1 MSDENHN
8 AMALEGLL
16 GRPPRLLLV
25 DDQPLNIQALHQV
38 FAADCQVL
46 MATAGEPALAL
57 AREQQPDLM
66 LLDVQMPGMDG
77 FEVCSRM
84 RAEARLAHIPVIFVT
99 AHQDAESETRALA
112 GGAVDFI
119 SKPFNPAV
127 VRARVRTHLTL
138 KLQSDLLRQ
147 LAFIDGLTGL
157 HNRRFFD
164 ERFEAELQRARRN
177 GTPLALLLADV
188 DFFKLYNDHYGHLAG
203 DDALRGVAVALRTVL
218 KRPGDLVCRF
228 GGEEFA
234 ILLPETD
241 MAGAQRVSEQLGEAM
256 RALGC
261 AHALSAVPGGLL
273 SLSLGGA
280 VCVPG
285 ARHDCPGLLALAD
298 AQLYA
303 AKAQGRARACLTQA

>member
-1 MSDENHN
+1 MNDLAVE
-8 AMALEGLL
+8 LKELL

-25 DDQPLNIQALHQV
+25 DDQPLNIQALRQV
-38 FAADCQVL
+38 FAADCQVF

-57 AREQQPDLM
+57 AREQLPDLL

-77 FEVCSRM
+77 YEVCR
-84 RAEARLAHIPVIFVT
+84 RLKTDPALAEVAHVPVIFVT
-99 AHQDAESETRALA
+99 AHQDAEAETRALEC
-112 GGAVDFI
+112 GAVDFI

-127 VRARVRTHLTL
+127 VRARVKTHLTL

-177 GTPLALLLADV
+177 GTPLAVLLADV
-188 DFFKLYNDHYGHLAG
+188 DHFKRYNDHYGHLAG
-203 DDALRGVAVALRTVL
+203 DDALRGVAVALRGAL
-218 KRPGDLVCRF
+218 KRPGDLLARF

-241 MAGAQRVSEQLGEAM
+241 LEGAQRVAAQLEQAVRELRSPHE
-256 RALGC
+256 
-261 AHALSAVPGGLL
+261 LSSAADGLL
-273 SLSLGGA
+273 SISLGGV

-285 ARHDCPGLLALAD
+285 ARHERAGLLEAAD
-298 AQLYA
+298 RQLYA
-303 AKAQGRARACLTQA
+303 AKAAGRARALLAAV

>member
-1 MSDENHN
+1 MSDIATGLKE
-8 AMALEGLL
+8 LL

-46 MATAGEPALAL
+46 MATGGEMALQL
-57 AREQQPDLM
+57 AREQQPDLL

-77 FEVCSRM
+77 HEVCR
-84 RAEARLAHIPVIFVT
+84 RLKADAALAHIPVIFVT
-99 AHQDAESETRALA
+99 ADQNADAETRALD

-147 LAFIDGLTGL
+147 LAFVDGLTGL

-164 ERFEAELQRARRN
+164 ERCEAEFQRARRN
-177 GTPLALLLADV
+177 GSSLALLLADV
-188 DFFKLYNDHYGHLAG
+188 DFFKAYNDFYGHLAG
-203 DDALRGVAVALRTVL
+203 DDALRGVAVALRTGL
-218 KRPGDLVCRF
+218 RRPGDLLCRY

-234 ILLPETD
+234 MLLPETEMD
-241 MAGAQRVSEQLGEAM
+241 GALAVAQALEQAVRGLRNPHA
-256 RALGC
+256 RSSVAAL
-261 AHALSAVPGGLL
+261 LTISIGLVV
-273 SLSLGGA
+273 G
-280 VCVPG
+280 VPG
-285 ARHDCPGLLALAD
+285 ARHSMAAMLEAAD
-298 AQLYA
+298 RQLYQ
-303 AKAQGRARACLTQA
+303 AKAEGRGRFSAAVLGA